1 MKIQDYQLLINDD
14 IRDIFNNEFIEK
26 QNILILAVEI

>member
-1 MKIQDYQLLINDD
+1 MKIQDYKLLINDD

-26 QNILILAVEI
+26 QNILIVAVEI